1 MFAFALIHL
10 KICGSVIETMDLDVE
25 RYTLVNRD
33 IMFVDF
39 VVLEIALI
47 ESFTANW
54 VPVNVLVAIIMD
66 SKRNTRSWGVLEVR
80 CLDDS

>member
-1 MFAFALIHL
+1 MIHL
-10 KICGSVIETMDLDVE
+10 RICGSVIETMDLDVE

-47 ESFTANW
+47 ESFTANR
-54 VPVNVLVAIIMD
+54 VPVDVLVAIIMD
-66 SKRNTRSWGVLEVR
+66 SKCNTRSWRALEVR